1 MDRNGNAAGSSRQ
14 TQDHYN
20 RNAGCGCNPSKR
32 KLYDLLGTD
41 ELTMEL
47 TQEQLLK
54 EIGFLHLQVLQLNYQ
69 LEAKQKEIDELKS
82 NTGQTGENAN

>member
-1 MDRNGNAAGSSRQ
+1 
-14 TQDHYN
+14 
-20 RNAGCGCNPSKR
+20 
-32 KLYDLLGTD
+32 
-41 ELTMEL
+41 MEL